1 MHRQAQ
7 IELGTIY
14 LRKKS
19 YILDDVVVK
28 ATKIKMVVRGDTVV
42 YNADAFQLAEGS
54 MLDALIQQ
62 LPGTRLDDDGRIFA
76 NGRYVES
83 LLVNG
88 RDFFNGS
95 PQLALQNLPAYTVDK
110 VKLYDQAGNASIMDN
125 KDMDDKRYVMNVML
139 KKEYSKGYMGNFVA
153 GAGAPKRYIMKG

>member
-1 MHRQAQ
+1 
-7 IELGTIY
+7 
-14 LRKKS
+14 
-19 YILDDVVVK
+19 
-28 ATKIKMVVRGDTVV
+28 MVVRGDTVV